1 MEYEYYGQYY
11 QETNK
16 IIIKNIESPE
26 TLVNLPSVNSP
37 KLIPQGRTDV
47 VIDNVKPGNWNIWTR
62 KISKKGF
69 YNAYAI
75 IYCDGDILSDHNLAN
90 FIEPDNWCIEDIIF
104 AYTNLL
110 VVYDKKYYNKK
121 EIQWGEEFDLPEIMC
136 NGVVFGTDY
145 CTDNRIYLSM
155 KQDKIVGIKI
165 IQQEGI
171 GRASKK

>member
-26 TLVNLPSVNSP
+26 ILDNSPTVNSS
-37 KLIPQGRTDV
+37 KLIPQGKSV
-47 VIDNVKPGNWNIWTR
+47 VIDNIKPGNWNIWTR
-62 KISKKGF
+62 KINKKGF

-75 IYCDGDILSDHNLAN
+75 MYCEGDILSDHNLAN
-90 FIEPDNWCIEDIIF
+90 FIEPDNWCIDDTIF
-104 AYTNLL
+104 AYNDIL
-110 VVYDKKYYNKK
+110 VLYDKKYYNDKNK
-121 EIQWGEEFDLPEIMC
+121 QWSKEFDVPEIMTR
-136 NGVVFGTDY
+136 GVVFGTDY
-145 CTDNRIYLSM
+145 CADNRIYLSM

-165 IQQEGI
+165 IQAECI